1 MKRILTLILI
11 ALLLTGCV
19 GGKTKILNVHWEF
32 KDGEDIGV
40 ASTKPKIDFDRIGIA
55 GDRNLVTITADVNGK
70 TDGDFEFLVDSKNP
84 YKKVSNNILEIEP
97 LHREEG
103 TVTVV
108 SEGITKEIDY
118 DIFGRGIIYLGAN
131 IFEPNRVSGF
141 NFETGE
147 LVHGEEG
154 DLTVYWGDR
163 DAIHGNFA
171 EPVPLDGVFGHLQAV
186 NNLDELEYKE
196 STYDI
201 RDAWGK
207 MHFVKCKVGY
217 AAFLYYENGFF
228 IYKYSETGKF

>member
-19 GGKTKILNVHWEF
+19 GGRTKILNVHWEF
-32 KDGEDIGV
+32 KDGERIET
-40 ASTKPKIDFDRIGIA
+40 ASAKPEIDYDRIGIV
-55 GDRNLVTITADVNGK
+55 GIDGLITITADVNGK
-70 TDGDFEFLVDSKNP
+70 TDGDFEFFVDSKNP
-84 YKKVSNNILEIEP
+84 YKKVSNNTLEIEP

-118 DIFGRGIIYLGAN
+118 DIFGRGVIRLGYGPRGPYEIN
-131 IFEPNRVSGF
+131 GF
-141 NFETGE
+141 NFDTGE
-147 LVHGEEG
+147 EVRDEEG
-154 DLTVYWGDR
+154 DLTLYSINRREV
-163 DAIHGNFA
+163 HGLFA
-171 EPVPLDGVFGHLQAV
+171 EPVPLDGVFGHLQRI
-186 NNLDELEYKE
+186 NDLDELEYKE
-196 STYDI
+196 STYDT
-201 RDAWGK
+201 RDAWGL

>member
-1 MKRILTLILI
+1 MKRILILALI

-19 GGKTKILNVHWEF
+19 GGKTKVLNVRWNF
-32 KDGEDIGV
+32 KDGERIET
-40 ASTKPKIDFDRIGIA
+40 ASAKPEIDFDRIGIA
-55 GDRNLVTITADVNGK
+55 GDRSLVTITADVNGK

-84 YKKVSNNILEIEP
+84 YKKVSNNTLEIKP
-97 LHREEG
+97 LYRERG

-108 SEGITKEIDY
+108 SEGITKEVDY
-118 DIFGRGIIYLGAN
+118 DIFGRGIIYLGVN

-171 EPVPLDGVFGHLQAV
+171 EPVPLDGAFEHLQAV
-186 NNLDELEYKE
+186 NNLDELEYKNGTIIERE
-196 STYDI
+196 S
-201 RDAWGK
+201 WGL
-207 MHFVKCKVGY
+207 MHFAKCKVGY
-217 AAFLYYENGFF
+217 AAFFYHQNGSFV
-228 IYKYSETGKF
+228 YKYSETGKF